1 MPIAAEP
8 SATIANATPEA
19 PVTATAH
26 GVVSSV
32 PVETGEQVGP
42 GRVLVVVAQEIAA

>member
-1 MPIAAEP
+1 VLPGDTLITLEAMKM
-8 SATIANATPEA
+8 EA

-32 PVETGEQVGP
+32 HVATGEQVGP
-42 GRVLVVVAQEIAA
+42 GRVLVVVAEEMAA